1 AKSTRKVRL
10 GTVPDF
16 THQGRGVRLEG
27 VVPGSP
33 AAAAGL
39 REGDLI
45 LRIDG
50 EEIPDLKGLSDL
62 LKILE
67 PGDRIEITYLRDGEQ
82 KRVEVELAGR

>member
-1 AKSTRKVRL
+1 ML
-10 GTVPDF
+10 EE
-16 THQGRGVRLEG
+16 RLEG
-27 VVPGSP
+27 VVPDSP
-33 AAAAGL
+33 ADAAGL